1 MNIIIIITS
10 IFMFVVGA
18 AKLWG
23 AKPLADQFEEF
34 GLPKAVMYMVGAL
47 EVIAAITLHVD
58 LLTFYTACG
67 LILLTIG
74 AMSNHIKIK
83 HPLSSNIPALVVLI
97 LSVVIAINSWSSSGE
112 LFSLLGFN

>member
-1 MNIIIIITS
+1 MNILIFLTS

-34 GLPKAVMYMVGAL
+34 GLPKAAMYVVGAL
-47 EVIAAITLHVD
+47 EVVAAITLHID

-67 LILLTIG
+67 LIMLMIG
-74 AMSNHIKIK
+74 AIFNHVKVN
-83 HPLSSNIPALVVLI
+83 HPLPSNAPAFLVLI
-97 LSVVIAINSWSSSGE
+97 LSAVIAINSWSSAGE
-112 LFSLLGFN
+112 LFSLLGLN